1 MESLKRLYNFQQG
14 VYDLW
19 FWMQPRCKNNSCLF
33 RYCSYIAGNYTHME
47 TTFTP
52 ERRLEIYKEAQRVF
66 EGIDYKEG
74 LCIVLGEVAYGD
86 YSNAPWS
93 YWSGMRL
100 YFNELRHWQLDF
112 HFFTPTERREIL
124 ESAIA
129 EVTELINSKA

>member
-1 MESLKRLYNFQQG
+1 
-14 VYDLW
+14 
-19 FWMQPRCKNNSCLF
+19 MQN
-33 RYCSYIAGNYTHME
+33 
-47 TTFTP
+47 TFTP
-52 ERRLEIYKEAQRVF
+52 ERRLEIYKEAQRVC
-66 EGIDYKEG
+66 EGIDYTEG
-74 LCIVLGEVAYGD
+74 LCIVLGDVAYGY

-129 EVTELINSKA
+129 EVTELINLKA